1 VNSNTQLQD
10 ATSSVLDN
18 GVTPPKPTRRS
29 FSFETKMAL
38 LAEYE
43 RQDDSGGK
51 GAWLRREGIYSSQ
64 IAEWRK
70 QRDAHGLERGTPAK
84 RGKQRDPNAAEIERL
99 RVRNKRLEDELN
111 KTRLA
116 LDLAGKA
123 HALLEA
129 FSESNALNSEGSTK

>member
-1 VNSNTQLQD
+1 MNTNTQLQD
-10 ATSSVLDN
+10 ATTSVLSD
-18 GVTPPKPTRRS
+18 GAVPPKPTRRI

-43 RQDDSGGK
+43 RQNDSGAK
-51 GAWLRREGIYSSQ
+51 GAWLRREGLYSSQ

-70 QRDAHGLERGTPAK
+70 QRDAHGLEPGVPAK
-84 RGKQRDPNAAEIERL
+84 KAKQRDPNVAEIERL

-111 KTRLA
+111 KTKLA

-129 FSESNALNSEGSTK
+129 FSESNALNNEGSTK

>member
-1 VNSNTQLQD
+1 MTDGEL
-10 ATSSVLDN
+10 
-18 GVTPPKPTRRS
+18 PPKPNRRS

-43 RQDDSGGK
+43 RQHDSGGK
-51 GAWLRREGIYSSQ
+51 GAWLRREGLYSSQ

-70 QRDAHGLERGTPAK
+70 QRDLQDLVRTTPNK
-84 RGKQRDPNAAEIERL
+84 KSSRRDPNVAEIERL
-99 RVRNKRLEDELN
+99 RVKNLRLETELK

-123 HALLEA
+123 HALLES
-129 FSESNALNSEGSTK
+129 FSDSIALNNEGSTK